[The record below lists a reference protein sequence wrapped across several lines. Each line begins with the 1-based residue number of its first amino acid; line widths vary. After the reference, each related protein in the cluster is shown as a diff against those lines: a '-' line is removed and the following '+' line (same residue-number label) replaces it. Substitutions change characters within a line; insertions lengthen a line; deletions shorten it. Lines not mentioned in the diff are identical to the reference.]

1 MGHEYICYSPL
12 LNRNASV
19 LYEGKPVGTPDPGQ
33 FFRVI
38 SEYDVAG
45 MFTAPTA
52 IRAIKREDQVQVHLG
67 QRTFEGSLTMDQSLS
82 LENF

>member
-1 MGHEYICYSPL
+1 MNFSRWIVGHEYICYSPL
-12 LNRNASV
+12 LNRNTSV

-38 SEYDVAG
+38 EEHGVAG

-52 IRAIKREDQVQVHLG
+52 IRAIKREDQVQNFLVEH
-67 QRTFEGSLTMDQSLS
+67 SLVN
-82 LENF
+82 NFI